1 MKNLLED
8 IKAVLNQITKILL
21 SLVIFL
27 ALTLTTFPHQVLAQD
42 QINLLEKFSDSSL
55 ISLNDSQLKF
65 DLPEPADSARIK
77 ELKLWSTFYFVHQ
90 AKASS
95 ASDAVPLRDASGNPL
110 GPKLVKK
117 DWCNAALEGTVRVED
132 PVNVFETYNFAKRG
146 STVQTNCSFPS
157 LPTATVRAMNRSL
170 FALAKGPYG
179 DGAGGFILVPYRTI
193 AVDKSVIPLG
203 TVIYIPDAKGKEIV
217 LPSGNKVKHD
227 GYFFAAD
234 VGGAIKNNQIDSF
247 LGITNKN
254 PFPHVRSTAT
264 ATFKAFVI
272 KDSQIQDNLKKL
284 HLP

>member
-1 MKNLLED
+1 M
-8 IKAVLNQITKILL
+8 LNQITKILL

-27 ALTLTTFPHQVLAQD
+27 ALTLTTFPHQVLAET
-42 QINLLEKFSDSSL
+42 QINLLEKFSDLSL
-55 ISLNDSQLKF
+55 ISLNNSQLKF

-95 ASDAVPLRDASGNPL
+95 ASGAVPLRDPGGNPL

-132 PVNVFETYNFAKRG
+132 PVNIFETYNFAKRG

-157 LPTATVRAMNRSL
+157 LPTATVQAMNRSL

-179 DGAGGFILVPYRTI
+179 DGAGDFILVPYRTI

-234 VGGAIKNNQIDSF
+234 VGGAIKNNHIDSF
-247 LGITNKN
+247 LGITDKN
-254 PFPHVRSTAT
+254 PFSHVRSSAT